1 MGNLGGFFGP
11 TILGFAQKTTGS
23 YAGGLY
29 YLSGSMFVA
38 ACMVWFMG
46 LGAKTGPRTRS

>member
-29 YLSGSMFVA
+29 YLAGSMLFA
-38 ACMVWFMG
+38 AGVIFTLKIG
-46 LGAKTGPRTRS
+46 TKKEAVG